1 MPAVRIADR
10 RVWVGDESRALLS
23 GEVHYWRLDPRA
35 WPTVLR
41 SCRELGLKVL
51 STYVCWE
58 FHELAPGEFDFVG
71 TTDPRRNL
79 TGFLELV
86 QREGFWLLIRP
97 GPYIYAEWPN
107 SGLPDRV
114 VQWHRLH
121 PSFQSQALT
130 WMTAVVEQIRPW
142 LATAGGPI
150 VMLQADNEADPWT
163 DVYGPQLGLGN
174 SGAGLFQDFL
184 LTRYAHIAELNA
196 AWGSSLEDFSK
207 ARAVEVPV
215 AGMSTPFL
223 DFCRFRHWYATEIVR
238 WTTAEYRQLG
248 IDVPIASNTYS
259 GWNVQNWR
267 ELESESDLAGPDLY
281 PTSRIGR
288 EPREHRRFLDGV
300 RYARTYS
307 VLPFIPEFESG
318 IWHGWHSGV
327 GVLSATHYALIA
339 YSALQAGISG
349 WNWYM
354 LVNRDNWYM
363 SPINELGRPRP
374 DLAPTFA
381 ALVNA
386 FEKLDPPSLEKVTD
400 TAVTIDVLARA
411 AGVAD
416 GDGVLDALYTAD
428 IDYEFFD
435 VDTGRLDKPL
445 VLDAGGRWLSAR
457 GQQRLLEYVEAGGTL
472 IFFQSLPLLDDA
484 LRPLNG
490 LGLLD
495 PDGITSGADPQRL
508 LVDLGEHSLELSSPG
523 VIVYRDVPG
532 QPISAQ
538 RTEQRPPTQEGGY
551 LHVKLPVGEQ
561 MTVGYVEARGKGRL
575 VVLGIAPS
583 AALLVA
589 LHGWLGIRIA
599 CRSDAVGVHSA
610 LFSRGQD
617 LVAILTNTDDI
628 DRDAVLSVNGV
639 QMPVRVA
646 ARSGTFVKVPQT

>member
-10 RVWVGDESRALLS
+10 RVWVDDESRLLLS
-23 GEVHYWRLDPRA
+23 GEVHYWRLDPRV

-41 SCRELGLKVL
+41 SCRDLGLKVL

-58 FHELAPGEFDFVG
+58 FHELAPGEFDFDG
-71 TTDPRRNL
+71 ATNPRRDL
-79 TGFLELV
+79 IGFLELV

-121 PSFQSQALT
+121 AAYQSEALT
-130 WMTAVVEQIRPW
+130 WMTAIVKQIRPW

-174 SGAGLFQDFL
+174 RSDGLFQDFL
-184 LTRYAHIAELNA
+184 LSRYAQIAELNA
-196 AWGSSLEDFSK
+196 TWGSALEDFCD
-207 ARAVEVPV
+207 ARAVEVPGSV
-215 AGMSTPFL
+215 ITNRYL
-223 DFCRFRHWYATEIVR
+223 DFCRFRHWYATEIIR
-238 WTTAEYRQLG
+238 WTTAEYRRLG

-281 PTSRIGR
+281 PTTQFGR
-288 EPREHRRFLDGV
+288 DPREHRQFLDAV
-300 RYARTYS
+300 RYSRTYS
-307 VLPFIPEFESG
+307 ALPFLPEFESG
-318 IWHGWHSGV
+318 IWHGWHTGV
-327 GVLSATHYALIA
+327 GVLSATHYALIGYA
-339 YSALQAGISG
+339 ALQAGVSG

-381 ALVNA
+381 SLVTA
-386 FEKLDPPSLEKVTD
+386 FQELDPPSQEKLTD

-416 GDGVLDALYTAD
+416 GAGVLDALYAAD

-445 VLDAGGRWLSAR
+445 VLYAGGRWLSAA
-457 GQQRLLEYVEAGGTL
+457 GQQRLLEYVEAGGSL
-472 IFFQSLPLLDDA
+472 AFFQSLPLLDDG

-490 LGLLD
+490 LGLVE
-495 PDGITSGADPQRL
+495 PDGITSAADPQRL
-508 LVDLGEHSLELSSPG
+508 LLDLGEHSLELSSPG
-523 VIVYRDVPG
+523 AFVYRDVPG

-551 LHVKLPVGEQ
+551 RHVQLPVGEHI
-561 MTVGYVEARGKGRL
+561 TVGYVEARGKGRL

-583 AALLVA
+583 PALLVA
-589 LHGWLGIRIA
+589 VHSWLGIRIG
-599 CRSDAVGVHSA
+599 CRTQAAGLHSA
-610 LFSRGQD
+610 LFRRGED
-617 LVAILTNTDDI
+617 LFVVLTNVDDG
-628 DRDAVLSVNGV
+628 DRDAVLAVDGV
-639 QMPVRVA
+639 RMTVRLE
-646 ARSGTFVKVPQT
+646 ARSGTFVKVPRT